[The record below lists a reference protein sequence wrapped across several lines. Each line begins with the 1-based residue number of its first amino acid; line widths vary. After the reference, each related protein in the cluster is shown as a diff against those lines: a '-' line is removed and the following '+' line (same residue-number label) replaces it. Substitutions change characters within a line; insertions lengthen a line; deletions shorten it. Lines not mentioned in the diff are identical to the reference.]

1 MHLQS
6 NIHVPII
13 YTSAHAYAYACTH
26 VSSIAVHTVVLYS
39 SAHCSRTCFSRTCSA
54 STPYYAIY
62 TCLGTAHRSGLVIHT
77 VHVIYTEESGRDLH
91 RGEETNANP
100 KPTLVSSTGSPIP
113 RTARSSSVYPWFR
126 VKGSGLRFRV

>member
-62 TCLGTAHRSGLVIHT
+62 TCLGTAHRSGLVIYT

-91 RGEETNANP
+91 RGEETNPNQ
-100 KPTLVSSTGSPIP
+100 
-113 RTARSSSVYPWFR
+113 PWSHPPGRLSREQHVPAPCTPGLGLR
-126 VKGSGLRFRV
+126 VKG